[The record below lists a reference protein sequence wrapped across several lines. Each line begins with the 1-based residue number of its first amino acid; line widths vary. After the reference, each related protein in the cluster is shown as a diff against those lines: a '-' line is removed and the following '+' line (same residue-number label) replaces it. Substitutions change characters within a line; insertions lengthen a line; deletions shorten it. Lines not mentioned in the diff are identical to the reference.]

1 MFLRRCWLKSILL
14 AVLSASVS
22 ISSAASPPA
31 SNTYTVSV
39 VPQYNGV
46 QLHTE
51 WAPLLARISRDTGLH
66 LQLVLA
72 KSIPQFESTVIAGE
86 PDFVFLNPYHAV
98 MAKKAQ
104 NYQPVV
110 RDSKP
115 LKGVL
120 VVRNDS
126 PFKSLRDLE
135 KRALGFPAPNAFGAS
150 LYMRALLAAEN
161 VAVQTQYL
169 GTHSNVYR
177 SVLNGSVA
185 AGGGINATLNDEAP
199 EVRAQL
205 RILYQTPESAPHPI
219 AVHPRVPKDVVKQL
233 LDAFLSL
240 AKEPEGQK
248 LLSEVRMA
256 QPTTAD
262 YQRDYLP
269 LEKLKIEKFVILEKE

>member
-22 ISSAASPPA
+22 TSSAASPPA

-135 KRALGFPAPNAFGAS
+135 KHALGFPAPNAFGAS

-256 QPTTAD
+256 QPTKAD